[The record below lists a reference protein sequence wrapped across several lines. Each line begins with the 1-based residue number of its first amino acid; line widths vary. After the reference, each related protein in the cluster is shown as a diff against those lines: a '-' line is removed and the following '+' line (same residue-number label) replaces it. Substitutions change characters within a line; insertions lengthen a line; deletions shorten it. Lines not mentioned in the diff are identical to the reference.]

1 MAGVIPV
8 MGDQPPP
15 RIVWDDAERAL
26 ATTKSFAG
34 RHATAL
40 NVSPDGADRLAEFLF
55 PLVWLKVVEGR
66 RVQAMNLVEA
76 SLVDSS

>member
-1 MAGVIPV
+1 MSE
-8 MGDQPPP
+8 QSPP

-26 ATTKSFAG
+26 ATTKSFAS

-55 PLVWLKVVEGR
+55 PLVCLKVVEGR

-76 SLVDSS
+76 SLVDFS